1 VSDVRPTITDYFTCE
16 PLEVG
21 DHGLRLRGELDLA
34 SARTFREACDGLNGE
49 RQVTLDLAELTFIDS
64 TGLHALLQYA
74 NGNGAAGPV
83 ILRNVSPPIFRLLH
97 ITGLDA
103 SPTLEIHQAP

>member
-1 VSDVRPTITDYFTCE
+1 MSDVRPTITDYFTCE
-16 PLEVG
+16 PLDG
-21 DHGLRLRGELDLA
+21 GHHGLRLRGELDLA
-34 SARTFREACDGLNGE
+34 SAPKLRAACDGLNGD

-64 TGLHALLQYA
+64 TGLHALVQCA
-74 NGNGAAGPV
+74 SGNGAAGPV

-103 SPTLEIHQAP
+103 SPRLEIHQAP